1 MYEYGLL
8 RVVRLYE
15 EEWLSFH
22 FLPNSPKKV
31 LILPQEFLLSF
42 STIEQNKSFI
52 FPTTYC
58 VCIHEIY
65 ITVID
70 NQVRLVQICKRL
82 TSLCFFVKKRTND
95 KLTFV
100 RLATGK
106 RIKENCLGFR
116 FPFIIHTLYY
126 RIYI

>member
-8 RVVRLYE
+8 RVVYLYE

-31 LILPQEFLLSF
+31 LILPQEYLLSF

-65 ITVID
+65 ITVIV
-70 NQVRLVQICKRL
+70 NQVRLVRLQMVHFCLFLRQQTDKRQ
-82 TSLCFFVKKRTND
+82 TYVCSMGNR
-95 KLTFV
+95 
-100 RLATGK
+100 
-106 RIKENCLGFR
+106 
-116 FPFIIHTLYY
+116 
-126 RIYI
+126 